1 MSGKLITIGGTS
13 SVRTKEQK
21 HKETLIKLNESLKA
35 KKPITGIVKGVE
47 NHTNGGAVA
56 VVYVDDFK
64 VIIPAEKMLEIT
76 PVNGRDPSQWGEY
89 LLSKRLGSEIDFII
103 LGIQE
108 SDCLA
113 VASRIDAMNRIAA
126 DRVIGPNPDAPLLK
140 ADDLVEA
147 RIVCS
152 TRAGIYVEILGVET
166 YIPSKEL
173 SYQRIQDATIDFPVG
188 EFVVVKILSVSVDKD
203 NGNKVTISAS
213 VKQAEE
219 NPYDKAMKIYSE
231 GAKYCGKV
239 SMIDQH
245 GIFVALEG
253 GVDVLCPFPKRGT
266 RPTRGT
272 DVTIRITTK
281 NVEQNRIFG
290 LITHVS
296 TAR

>member
-1 MSGKLITIGGTS
+1 MSGKLITIDGAS

-21 HKETLIKLNESLKA
+21 RRETLIKLNESLKA
-35 KKPITGIVKGVE
+35 KKPIKGVVKGVE
-47 NHTNGGAVA
+47 KLNSTTSVA

-64 VIIPAEKMLEIT
+64 VIIPTNQMIEVT
-76 PVNGRDPSQWGEY
+76 PVAGRDPSQWGDY

-103 LGIQE
+103 CGIQE
-108 SDCLA
+108 KDNLA
-113 VASRIDAMNRIAA
+113 VANRLEAMKRISEERI
-126 DRVIGPNPDAPLLK
+126 IGPDPANPLLH

-152 TRAGIYVEILGVET
+152 KRAGVYVEILGVET

-188 EFVVVKILSVSVDKD
+188 EFVVVKIVSIKVDPETK
-203 NGNKVTISAS
+203 KIEIEAS

-219 NPYDKAMKIYSE
+219 NPYEKAMKLYNE
-231 GAKYCGKV
+231 NDKYCGKV

-272 DVTIRITTK
+272 DVTVRITTK

-296 TAR
+296 PAR